1 MQYREDRNNRPLFFF
16 GMTKAFWVRKPAAFY
31 DFTHSFSKDSLT
43 LHGKDLR
50 GLAYGK

>member
-50 GLAYGK
+50 GLAYEK